1 MFIYNNLWSKI
12 KTFKS
17 IPKSFVEKF
26 IELFYRTYYS
36 EDVKELLL
44 NKKIIEECLPSID
57 DINTIIEKE
66 YLFEKEVWFAKVVID
81 MMLSYHMQNGNVEM
95 IKKTATVILKLISKK
110 KKIDIRIMNSELKAV
125 ISKNQVISIIF
136 NIT

>member
-17 IPKSFVEKF
+17 IPKLFVEKF

-44 NKKIIEECLPSID
+44 NKTIIEECLPSIN

-66 YLFEKEVWFAKVVID
+66 YLFEKEVWFVKVIID
-81 MMLSYHMQNGNVEM
+81 MMISYHLQNGNVEM
-95 IKKTATVILKLISKK
+95 IKKAATVILKLINKMKK
-110 KKIDIRIMNSELKAV
+110 VEIRIMNSDLKAV
-125 ISKNQVISIIF
+125 ITKNQVISILFI
-136 NIT
+136 

>member
-17 IPKSFVEKF
+17 IPKLFVEKF

-44 NKKIIEECLPSID
+44 NKTIIEECLPSIN

-66 YLFEKEVWFAKVVID
+66 YLFEKEVWFVKVIID
-81 MMLSYHMQNGNVEM
+81 MMISYHLQNGNVEM
-95 IKKTATVILKLISKK
+95 IKKTATVILK
-110 KKIDIRIMNSELKAV
+110 
-125 ISKNQVISIIF
+125 
-136 NIT
+136 